1 MELGSLEYP
10 ADLITDPLKR
20 CPVYNNESPIS
31 KLSVL
36 LMTKFQGE
44 QLMDDIEVIALGQ
57 DTSLTHAQRN
67 ALAHT
72 VWNQRGEIYAKYHHL
87 FVRNSIQHFWADAQA
102 KAMVKGGKLDLFLQA
117 KTATTIVNAK
127 GQPRRKAP
135 KQLVDKHDTL
145 GKFLM
150 AKNTIEGRKT
160 AQSARN
166 ELHNQSIL
174 KIQESGEKTQV
185 RLKQERKATMEL
197 TEKNVGMMV
206 QFDRAGQ
213 RIAKES
219 NSLLALLNKT
229 VQEKEEAAS
238 SFIPA

>member
-1 MELGSLEYP
+1 MSASSSQTMELGSLEYP
-10 ADLITDPLKR
+10 ADLTTDPLKR
-20 CPVYNNESPIS
+20 CPVYNNQCSS
-31 KLSVL
+31 K
-36 LMTKFQGE
+36 
-44 QLMDDIEVIALGQ
+44 A
-57 DTSLTHAQRN
+57 R
-67 ALAHT
+67 
-72 VWNQRGEIYAKYHHL
+72 
-87 FVRNSIQHFWADAQA
+87 
-102 KAMVKGGKLDLFLQA
+102 VKGGKLDFFLQV

-127 GQPRRKAP
+127 GQPRRNAP

-150 AKNTIEGRKT
+150 AKNTIEGRQT

-166 ELHNQSIL
+166 ELHVQRIL

-197 TEKNVGMMV
+197 TEKKVGMMV

-229 VQEKEEAAS
+229 VQDKEEAAS